1 VPPFPPFF
9 PGATIPVTVPPAYNP
24 YTKITAWV
32 SGLELSL
39 SWSYKFDTPSAL
51 PIAAKF

>member
-1 VPPFPPFF
+1 M
-9 PGATIPVTVPPAYNP
+9 TVPPAYNP

-39 SWSYKFDTPSAL
+39 SWSYKFDTASAP

>member
-1 VPPFPPFF
+1 M
-9 PGATIPVTVPPAYNP
+9 TVPPAYNP
-24 YTKITAWV
+24 YTKITAWL

-39 SWSYKFDTPSAL
+39 SWTYKFDPAVPT